1 MYNLNVFTD
10 HLKEE
15 TMNKLFSTL
24 SVLLLTASV
33 SALAAAGTPQ
43 EESQNQQPL
52 EKIAPY
58 PQAKAGTTRQV
69 ITLPPKDNEQDLK
82 VELLIGKTLEVDCNR
97 HMIGG
102 MLKRET
108 LSGWGYDYL
117 VVEKLSEP
125 ASTMMACPD
134 GTKQQKFIAANLGE
148 NAFQRYNSRLPIVV
162 YVPKGVD
169 VKYRI
174 WQASETVN
182 QATEK

>member
-1 MYNLNVFTD
+1 MI
-10 HLKEE
+10 
-15 TMNKLFSTL
+15 KLFPTL
-24 SVLLLTASV
+24 SALLLATSV
-33 SALAAAGTPQ
+33 SAMADSTPRQ
-43 EESQNQQPL
+43 EGNLSQQPL

-58 PQAKAGTTRQV
+58 PQAKEGMTRQV

-102 MLKRET
+102 TLKRET

-134 GTKQQKFIAANLGE
+134 RAREQKFIAANLGQD
-148 NAFQRYNSRLPIVV
+148 ALQRYNSRLPIVV
-162 YVPKGVD
+162 YVPKGAE

>member
-1 MYNLNVFTD
+1 
-10 HLKEE
+10 
-15 TMNKLFSTL
+15 MNTLFSTL
-24 SVLLLTASV
+24 SVLLLAGSV
-33 SALAAAGTPQ
+33 SAIAASGPPQ
-43 EESQNQQPL
+43 EGSPSQQPL

-58 PQAKAGTTRQV
+58 PQAEAGMTRQV
-69 ITLPPKDNEQDLK
+69 ITLPPKDNERDLK

-102 MLKRET
+102 TIKRET

-134 GTKQQKFIAANLGE
+134 RARQQKFIAANLGE
-148 NAFQRYNSRLPIVV
+148 DAFQRYNSRLPIVV
-162 YVPKGVD
+162 YVPKDVQ

-174 WQASETVN
+174 WQASETIN